1 MEPFITHTGLAV
13 PLDQTNVN
21 TDDII
26 PARFLKTIK
35 RTGFADVLFANWRYL
50 DGRCVPDPNFVL
62 NQHRYQGASIL
73 LAGDNFGC
81 GSSRE
86 HAPWSL
92 REYGFR
98 SIIAPSFADIFYN
111 NCFNN
116 GILPI
121 ILDKATVEEL
131 FAEVSAQDT
140 YTLSI
145 DLSEQLVKTP
155 GQRAFHF
162 EIDQFRKN
170 ALLEGLDNI
179 GWTLSHKD
187 EILAYE
193 KRRRQEA
200 PWLFND
206 VNTRKGDITHV

>member
-1 MEPFITHTGLAV
+1 MEFLSMEPFVTHTGLVA
-13 PLDQTNVN
+13 PLKRANVN

-26 PARFLKTIK
+26 SARFLKTIK
-35 RTGFADVLFANWRYL
+35 RTGFADLLFANWRYL
-50 DGRCVPDPNFVL
+50 DDSLAPNPDFVL
-62 NQHRYQGASIL
+62 NQPRYQGSSIL
-73 LAGDNFGC
+73 LAEDNFGC

-86 HAPWSL
+86 HAPWAL
-92 REYGFR
+92 HDYGFR

-116 GILPI
+116 GMLPV
-121 ILDKATVEEL
+121 ILDKASIERL
-131 FAEVSAQDT
+131 FAEVAARDT

-145 DLSEQLVKTP
+145 DLPEQLVKTP
-155 GQRAFHF
+155 GQHEFHF
-162 EIDQFRKN
+162 EIDQFKKY

-200 PWLFND
+200 PWFFSNA
-206 VNTRKGDITHV
+206 NA